1 MDTQPPYN
9 QSQDLSR
16 LFQGWS
22 AILAGFTLAFGYLGM
37 GFPQHYYQPLFAA
50 LTLAILYRHQKI
62 HTGGGAWKP
71 ILIAANF
78 LMLCLLYKLL
88 IGGGVSHPF
97 DWLKIPD
104 LVSGSAPVDAPWHQK
119 ILPHIKLEMKPV
131 PVVSGWSIDVTKL
144 QTLFLLA
151 TLAGAVFRFQ
161 PFASFAAMGL
171 LLVSI
176 PTFAAFNWDWVI
188 LFLVC
193 CATSFYLQSP
203 VSSRTKNSVEK
214 N

>member
-1 MDTQPPYN
+1 MENLPKVDQEQAFSPF
-9 QSQDLSR
+9 
-16 LFQGWS
+16 FQGWS
-22 AILAGFTLAFGYLGM
+22 AILAGFTLVFGYLGM
-37 GFPQHYYQPLFAA
+37 GFPQHYYQPLFAV

-62 HTGGGAWKP
+62 RTGDGAWKP

-88 IGGGVSHPF
+88 IGGGISHPF

-104 LVSGSAPVDAPWHQK
+104 LVSGPAPADAPWHQK
-119 ILPHIKLEMKPV
+119 ILPNLKLEMKPV
-131 PVVSGWSIDVTKL
+131 PVVSTWSIDITKL

-176 PTFAAFNWDWVI
+176 PTFTAFNWDWVI

-193 CATSFYLQSP
+193 CSTSFYLQSP
-203 VSSRTKNSVEK
+203 AGLKPGKT
-214 N
+214 

>member
-1 MDTQPPYN
+1 MDSEPPIEHDP
-9 QSQDLSR
+9 SFSR
-16 LFQGWS
+16 YFQGWS
-22 AILAGFTLAFGYLGM
+22 ALLAGFTLVFGYLGM

-62 HTGGGAWKP
+62 RTGNGAWKLV
-71 ILIAANF
+71 LIAANF

-97 DWLKIPD
+97 DWLKIPN
-104 LVSGSAPVDAPWHQK
+104 LTSGSAPADAPWHQK
-119 ILPHIKLEMKPV
+119 LIPSIRLEMKPV
-131 PVVSGWSIDVTKL
+131 PIVSEWSIDITKL

-171 LLVSI
+171 LLVSV
-176 PTFAAFNWDWVI
+176 PTFTAFNWDWVI

-193 CATSFYLQSP
+193 CGTSFYLQSP
-203 VSSRTKNSVEK
+203 VGSAPRTS
-214 N
+214 

>member
-1 MDTQPPYN
+1 MENQP
-9 QSQDLSR
+9 QEDQELTFSR
-16 LFQGWS
+16 FFQAW
-22 AILAGFTLAFGYLGM
+22 ATILGGVALVFGYLGM
-37 GFPQHYYQPLFAA
+37 GFPQHYYQPLFAT

-62 HTGGGAWKP
+62 RTGDGAWKP
-71 ILIAANF
+71 VLIAINF
-78 LMLCLLYKLL
+78 LALCLFYKLL

-104 LVSGSAPVDAPWHQK
+104 FVSGPAPADAPWHQK
-119 ILPHIKLEMKPV
+119 LIPSIKLEMKPV
-131 PVVSGWSIDVTKL
+131 PVVSDWSIDITKL

-176 PTFAAFNWDWVI
+176 PTFTAFNWDWVI
-188 LFLVC
+188 LFLVSC
-193 CATSFYLQSP
+193 STSFYLQSP
-203 VSSRTKNSVEK
+203 AGSKAGQT
-214 N
+214 